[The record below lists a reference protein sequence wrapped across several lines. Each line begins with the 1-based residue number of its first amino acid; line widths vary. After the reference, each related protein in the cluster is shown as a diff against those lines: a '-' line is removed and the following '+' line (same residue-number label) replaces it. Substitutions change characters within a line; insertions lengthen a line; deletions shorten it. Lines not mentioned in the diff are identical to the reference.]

1 MPRAH
6 VALAPLVVLSLLS
19 CGSDQASPNPNPN
32 PAPDHLAFTVKPG
45 LTATGQPITPAVEVS
60 AEDASSNLV
69 DSFDKDITVS
79 LASGPTGAVLGGT
92 TTIRA
97 VGGVAKF
104 SDLQISPAGTSYAL
118 NAAASGLADAVT
130 TPFEVATPGVAA
142 TIEAVGGGGQAQT
155 VVGQPVSTSPSAKV
169 SDRFGTGIAGIEVT
183 FEIAGGGGSVTGANQ
198 TTDAGGIATVGEW
211 LMGTT
216 PGTNWL
222 RAVAPGLQGS
232 PAVFLAN
239 AVAGP
244 AVTLTRVEGDG
255 QTAQSGTMLTINP
268 SVQVTDVYSN
278 PVSGVP
284 VTFQIVGGGG
294 SITGASQLT
303 GAQGIATL
311 GSWTLGATV
320 GMNTVTATSPG
331 LTGSPIT
338 FTATAT
344 PFVAAIRVEVRNNY
358 FISMQNGSGGNVGLF
373 GSVAIDTV
381 PVGGTVSWEWI
392 GQVHNVTSLSSPT
405 FPSTPSYSAPHTYG
419 PVTFSARG
427 RYNYRCTIH
436 SSVSP
441 YFGLIG
447 MRGTIVVR

>member
-1 MPRAH
+1 MPH
-6 VALAPLVVLSLLS
+6 VRLALACLIVSSLLS
-19 CGSDQASPNPNPN
+19 CNSEAGSPRPNPTD
-32 PAPDHLAFTVKPG
+32 PDHLAFTVQPG
-45 LTATGQPITPAVEVS
+45 LTATGQAISPAVEVI
-60 AEDASSNLV
+60 AEDAGDHVVS
-69 DSFDKDITVS
+69 SFDHDVTVS
-79 LASGPTGAVLGGT
+79 LASGPVGAALSGT
-92 TTIRA
+92 TTVRA

-142 TIEAVGGGGQAQT
+142 TIEAVAGGGQAQT
-155 VVGQPVSTSPSAKV
+155 FVGQPVSTTPSAKV
-169 SDRFGTGIAGIEVT
+169 SDRFGTGIAGVDVT
-183 FEIAGGGGSVTGANQ
+183 FEIAGGGGSVSGANQ

-211 LMGTT
+211 VMGTS

-222 RAVAPGLQGS
+222 RAVAPSLQGS

-244 AVTLTRVEGDG
+244 AALLVRVAGDG
-255 QTAQSGTMLTINP
+255 QTVQSGTLVPMNP
-268 SVQVTDVYSN
+268 SVRVTDVYSN
-278 PVSGVP
+278 GVSGIT
-284 VTFQIVGGGG
+284 VTFDVTAGGG
-294 SITGASQLT
+294 SITGASQVTDFRGDAAL
-303 GAQGIATL
+303 L
-311 GSWTLGATV
+311 SWTLGPTP
-320 GMNTVTATSPG
+320 GTNTVTATSTG

-338 FTATAT
+338 FNATAT

-358 FISMQNGSGGNVGLF
+358 FISMQNGSGGNVGFF

-392 GQVHNVTSLSSPT
+392 GQGHNVTSLPSPT